1 MSFGL
6 GQGETTNQSNSY
18 NGLYGNAGFASNL
31 GQQNLTASSDFMRD
45 LLSGD
50 PTKISQVLAPQI
62 SGITG
67 RAQQQKQGLAEF
79 GNRSG
84 GNTSAAAGIDSGV
97 NAQITNLTGSLIGG
111 AANSLG
117 SMGENL
123 LGQGSSDFNASF
135 QNATTLQKQ
144 NAAKWNDII
153 GSIAGVA
160 GGVLGGIPGAA
171 GGWADIGSNIAG
183 GLS

>member
-1 MSFGL
+1 MAFGL

-18 NGLYGNAGFASNL
+18 NGLYSNAGFASNN
-31 GQQNLTASSDFMRD
+31 GMGDITASTDFMKD
-45 LLSGD
+45 ILSGD
-50 PTKISQVLAPQI
+50 PTKVAQVLAPQI
-62 SGITG
+62 DAITG
-67 RAQQQKQGLAEF
+67 RTQQRKQQIAQF
-79 GNRSG
+79 GTRSG
-84 GNTSAAAGIDSGV
+84 GNTAAAAGLDADT
-97 NAQITNLTGSLIGG
+97 NKQITDLTGNLIGKS
-111 AANSLG
+111 AEDLG
-117 SMGENL
+117 SIGTNL
-123 LGQGSSDFNASF
+123 LSQGSSDFNASF

-183 GLS
+183 AVT